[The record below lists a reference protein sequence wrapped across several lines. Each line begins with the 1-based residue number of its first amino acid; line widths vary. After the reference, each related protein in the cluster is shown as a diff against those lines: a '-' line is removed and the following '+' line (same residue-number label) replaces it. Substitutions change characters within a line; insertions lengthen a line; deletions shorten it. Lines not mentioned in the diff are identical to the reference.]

1 VFQNLSERLDAVFAK
16 LRGKGRLREEDV
28 QEALREVRRALLEA
42 DVHFAVTRDF
52 VARVRETAVGQ
63 EAAGGLSSAQ
73 QVVGIVHDELVRL
86 LGERHRALDLRT
98 SPVATV
104 MLVGLQGS
112 GKTSFAAKLGG
123 LLRRQGRRP
132 LLAGVDIYRPAAMDQ
147 LGVLARQL
155 DLPVHLDRASRDV
168 VAMAQAGRAAARERL
183 CDLMILD
190 TAGRLHVDEALME
203 ELAALA
209 AALAPDEILLVVDAM
224 TGQEAVRVAEAFQAR
239 LPLTGV
245 LLSKLDGDA
254 RGGAALSVRAV
265 TGLPIKYAGVGE
277 TVKDIEPFHP
287 DRLAGRILGMG
298 DVLSLVEKVQAEQDL
313 AETKQL
319 EQKLRKEGLDLE
331 DMLGQLEKLQK
342 MGPMNKLLGMLPG
355 MGKLQAQGLE
365 VDEGELARLR
375 AIIQSMTR
383 QERRR
388 PEIIDGSRRRRIA
401 RGSGTTVQE
410 VNQLLKQHGEM
421 RKMMKTL
428 GRLKGKGRVPGALRG
443 GIGN

>member
-1 VFQNLSERLDAVFAK
+1 
-16 LRGKGRLREEDV
+16 
-28 QEALREVRRALLEA
+28 
-42 DVHFAVTRDF
+42 
-52 VARVRETAVGQ
+52 
-63 EAAGGLSSAQ
+63 
-73 QVVGIVHDELVRL
+73 
-86 LGERHRALDLRT
+86 
-98 SPVATV
+98 
-104 MLVGLQGS
+104 
-112 GKTSFAAKLGG
+112 
-123 LLRRQGRRP
+123 
-132 LLAGVDIYRPAAMDQ
+132 
-147 LGVLARQL
+147 
-155 DLPVHLDRASRDV
+155 
-168 VAMAQAGRAAARERL
+168 
-183 CDLMILD
+183 
-190 TAGRLHVDEALME
+190 
-203 ELAALA
+203 
-209 AALAPDEILLVVDAM
+209 M

-298 DVLSLVEKVQAEQDL
+298 DVLSLVEKVQAEQNL

-319 EQKLRKEGLDLE
+319 EQKLRKEGLDLQ

-365 VDEGELARLR
+365 VDERELLRLR
-375 AIIQSMTR
+375 AIIQSMTP

-388 PEIIDGSRRRRIA
+388 PELIDGSRRRRIA

-410 VNQLLKQHGEM
+410 VNQLLRQHGEM

-428 GRLKGKGRVPGALRG
+428 GRLKGKGRVPSAIRG